1 MTGSVTGGVP
11 GHVSVSL
18 DVSAVPRQAV
28 GVGRFALDLVRVL
41 ARRGDVDLT
50 LWCRHGDSE
59 RWSDASSSR
68 DEPTSGAPGVPAIGE
83 PPVTQLAARDNFA
96 VVRARAPSARPVRL
110 VWEQLRLPGLLSRAG
125 VGVHHGL
132 HYTMPERAKV
142 PLVVTIH
149 DLTFFD
155 HPEWH
160 ERTKVLVF
168 RRAIRVAARRSTAL
182 LCDSRR
188 TAERLEELCHP
199 AGRVFVIP
207 LGVDLDRFRP
217 AVPGHDTAGTF
228 TGVGRSD
235 EDLLASLGVREPY
248 VLFLGTLEPRKAVPE
263 LVAAFD
269 VLARRESELS
279 LVLAGKPGWGAQE
292 VDRQIASAHH
302 GDRVTRAGYVDD
314 DAVPALLRR
323 AAVMV
328 YPAKEEGFGLPA
340 LEALACGAPL
350 VTTSGTVMADLAGN
364 AALTVSAGSVG
375 DLADALGTTLRGE
388 GVGERRRLGLDV
400 ASRYSWEVSA
410 DAHVLAYRWAADQ
423 PRSALRSRGQ
433 R

>member
-1 MTGSVTGGVP
+1 MTDP
-11 GHVSVSL
+11 AAQRVSVSL

-41 ARRGDVDLT
+41 ARREDVSLT
-50 LWCRHGDSE
+50 LWCRRDDSE
-59 RWSDASSSR
+59 RWSDASGSR
-68 DEPTSGAPGVPAIGE
+68 GEPTSGAPGKSVTGE
-83 PPVTQLAARDNFA
+83 PAVTQSAARDGLP
-96 VVRARAPSARPVRL
+96 VVCARAPSARPARL
-110 VWEQLRLPGLLSRAG
+110 LWEQLRLPGLLSRAR
-125 VGVHHGL
+125 VEVHHGL
-132 HYTMPERAKV
+132 HYTMPEHAKLPV
-142 PLVVTIH
+142 VVTVH
-149 DLTFFD
+149 DLTFLD

-160 ERTKVLVF
+160 ERAKVLVF
-168 RRAIRVAARRSTAL
+168 RRAIRVAARRATAL

-199 AGRVFVIP
+199 AGRVFVVP
-207 LGVDLDRFRP
+207 LGVD
-217 AVPGHDTAGTF
+217 AGTF
-228 TGVGRSD
+228 TDVGRND

-269 VLARRESELS
+269 LLARQDSELS

-292 VDRQIASAHH
+292 VDRQIACARH
-302 GDRVTRAGYVDD
+302 GDRVMRVGYVDD

-323 AAVMV
+323 AAVV
-328 YPAKEEGFGLPA
+328 AYPAKEEGFGLPA

-364 AALTVSAGSVG
+364 AALTVPAGSVG

-388 GVGERRRLGLDV
+388 GVAERRRLGLEV
-400 ASRYSWEVSA
+400 ASRYSWEATA
-410 DAHVLAYRWAADQ
+410 DAHVLAYRWATDQ
-423 PRSALRSRGQ
+423 PHGLLRG
-433 R
+433 

>member
-1 MTGSVTGGVP
+1 
-11 GHVSVSL
+11 
-18 DVSAVPRQAV
+18 
-28 GVGRFALDLVRVL
+28 
-41 ARRGDVDLT
+41 
-50 LWCRHGDSE
+50 
-59 RWSDASSSR
+59 
-68 DEPTSGAPGVPAIGE
+68 
-83 PPVTQLAARDNFA
+83 
-96 VVRARAPSARPVRL
+96 
-110 VWEQLRLPGLLSRAG
+110 
-125 VGVHHGL
+125 
-132 HYTMPERAKV
+132 MPEHAKV
-142 PLVVTIH
+142 PLVVTVH

-217 AVPGHDTAGTF
+217 SVPANDDASTLPDGSSADVSSRAGRLCTQPSVSAPDTAGTF
-228 TGVGRSD
+228 TDVGRND

-269 VLARRESELS
+269 VLARRDSELS

-292 VDRQIASAHH
+292 VDRQIACARH
-302 GDRVTRAGYVDD
+302 GDRVMRVGYVDD

-323 AAVMV
+323 AAVV
-328 YPAKEEGFGLPA
+328 AYPAKEEGFGLPA

-350 VTTSGTVMADLAGN
+350 VTTSSTVMADLAGN
-364 AALTVSAGSVG
+364 AALTVAAGSVG

-388 GVGERRRLGLDV
+388 GVAERRRLGLEV
-400 ASRYSWEVSA
+400 ASRYSWEASA
-410 DAHVLAYRWAADQ
+410 DAHVLAYRWATDQ
-423 PRSALRSRGQ
+423 PHSLLRWRGLS
-433 R
+433 